1 MWREH
6 ALETARVLSEI
17 NPDFIRV
24 RTLTINSQMPLHAE
38 VENGSF
44 VRETDEEI
52 VEEERLLIEHLECNS
67 NFVSDHTSNLLQEIE
82 GKLPQDKEKLLAI
95 IARFQALSPSERAN
109 FRVGR
114 RLGIYNQLDDLGDM
128 SRYQEVEQVLARL
141 SRDGGEVDEETI
153 YSLMERFI

>member
-6 ALETARVLSEI
+6 ALQTARVLSEI

-24 RTLTINSQMPLHAE
+24 RTLTINNRMPLYAE
-38 VENGSF
+38 VENGNF
-44 VRETDEEI
+44 IRETDEEI

-95 IARFQALSPSERAN
+95 IARFQALSPGERAN
-109 FRVGR
+109 FRIGR
-114 RLGIYNQLDDLGDM
+114 RLGIYGQLDDLGDM
-128 SRYQEVEQVLARL
+128 SRHKEVERVVAELGH
-141 SRDGGEVDEETI
+141 GGEVDEEMI